1 MAVATVVI
9 NATSVPGHVKGTWTC
24 DASPSATTIRC
35 GFVPSV
41 LMWWNVT
48 DKDQIGIWS
57 SGMAAATGMTT
68 TTAAA
73 AISANG
79 ITAVT
84 GAPAPGA
91 SNAGTLPG
99 TVPGFTIGT
108 DAGVQEASKVF
119 EFLAFR

>member
-9 NATSVPGHVKGTWTC
+9 AAQAVPGHIKGSWTC
-24 DASPSATTIRC
+24 HSSPSATTIRC
-35 GFVPSV
+35 GFVPSF
-41 LMWWNVT
+41 LMWWSVT
-48 DKDQIGIWS
+48 DKDQIGMWS
-57 SGMAAATGMTT
+57 EGMAAATGITT

-84 GAPAPGA
+84 GAPAAGA
-91 SNAGTLPG
+91 SDAGTLAG
-99 TVPGFTIGT
+99 TVPGFIIGT

-119 EFLAFR
+119 EFIAFR

>member
-9 NATSVPGHVKGTWTC
+9 ASTAVPGHIKGSWTC

-84 GAPAPGA
+84 GAVAASGSTGTPAQG
-91 SNAGTLPG
+91 
-99 TVPGFTIGT
+99 VPGFTIGT